1 MCWWLTLSSQPPEER
16 YMNQERKINDY
27 YNQEDL
33 QQLFDFGRDK
43 MHRFLLSGLLPT
55 VKVGGRYYISKEAF
69 DRWMRNNAGKV
80 IDF

>member
-1 MCWWLTLSSQPPEER
+1 MADTEQSATRRKVYESR
-16 YMNQERKINDY
+16 AKINDY

-33 QQLFDFGRDK
+33 QQLFGFGRDK